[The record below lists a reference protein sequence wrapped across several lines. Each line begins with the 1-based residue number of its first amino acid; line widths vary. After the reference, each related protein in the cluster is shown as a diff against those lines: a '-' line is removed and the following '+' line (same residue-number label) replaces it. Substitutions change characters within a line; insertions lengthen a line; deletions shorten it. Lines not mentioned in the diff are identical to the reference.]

1 MWSQSA
7 ECDVLW
13 DCSNNTLSRWLRD
26 TVKPFDPFTDS
37 GTGWTFGRPAVS
49 GLTIALGNAIWTYQE
64 FKKSWTGIEQCG
76 MSQDLSCDNAAQQYE
91 GVLLAAKNT

>member
-1 MWSQSA
+1 
-7 ECDVLW
+7 
-13 DCSNNTLSRWLRD
+13 
-26 TVKPFDPFTDS
+26 VKPFDPFTDS